1 MKTKNMALVLAAAGF
16 ACVYSACD
24 EPRETRTETRTIDAG
39 GATSAAVSVRM
50 GAGELRLSGG
60 AASLM
65 EAEFT
70 TNVKHWIPET
80 DYRVVG
86 QRGELK
92 IRQGRGRNFFFGH
105 RRNEWNIRLTE
116 TLPIDL
122 DVKLGAGESRLDLK
136 GVDLASLEVNMGVGE
151 LNLDL
156 SGPRT
161 RDLEVRIHG
170 GVGSARITLPRD
182 VGVRVEVDG
191 GIGSVSARGLVK
203 EGHRYTNGAF
213 GRTAEGRTAVA
224 IRMEVDA
231 GIGSIEIRE
240 E

>member
-1 MKTKNMALVLAAAGF
+1 
-16 ACVYSACD
+16 
-24 EPRETRTETRTIDAG
+24 
-39 GATSAAVSVRM
+39 
-50 GAGELRLSGG
+50 
-60 AASLM
+60 
-65 EAEFT
+65 
-70 TNVKHWIPET
+70 
-80 DYRVVG
+80 
-86 QRGELK
+86 
-92 IRQGRGRNFFFGH
+92 
-105 RRNEWNIRLTE
+105 
-116 TLPIDL
+116 
-122 DVKLGAGESRLDLK
+122 
-136 GVDLASLEVNMGVGE
+136 MGVGE

>member
-1 MKTKNMALVLAAAGF
+1 MKIRNMALVLAAAGF
-16 ACVYSACD
+16 VMMFSTCEEA
-24 EPRETRTETRTIDAG
+24 RETRTETRTIDAE
-39 GATSAAVSVRM
+39 GALSASVSVHM

-70 TNVKHWIPET
+70 TNVKHWVPET

-86 QRGELK
+86 GKGELTV
-92 IRQGRGRNFFFGH
+92 RQRKGRSFFFGH
-105 RRNEWNIRLTE
+105 RRNDWDIRLTE
-116 TLPIDL
+116 TLPIGL
-122 DVKLGAGESRLDLK
+122 DIKLGAGESRLDLR

-156 SGPRT
+156 SGRRT
-161 RDLEVRIHG
+161 KDLKVRIHG
-170 GVGSARITLPRD
+170 GVGSARIMLPRD
-182 VGVRVEVDG
+182 VGVQIEVDG
-191 GIGSVSARGLVK
+191 GIGSVSAHGLVK

-213 GRTAEGRTAVA
+213 GKTPAA

-231 GIGSIEIRE
+231 GIGSIELRE

>member
-1 MKTKNMALVLAAAGF
+1 MKLRNMTVVLAAAGF
-16 ACVYSACD
+16 TLAFSAC
-24 EPRETRTETRTIDAG
+24 EEARETRTETRTIDAG
-39 GATSAAVSVRM
+39 GARSAAVSVRM

-86 QRGELK
+86 GRGELTV
-92 IRQGRGRNFFFGH
+92 RQRRGRSFFFGH
-105 RRNEWNIRLTE
+105 RRNDWDIRLTE
-116 TLPIDL
+116 GLPIDL
-122 DVKLGAGESRLDLK
+122 DVRLGAGESRLEMK

-161 RDLEVRIHG
+161 RDLKVRIHG

-182 VGVRVEVDG
+182 VGIRIEVDG

-203 EGHRYTNGAF
+203 DGHRYTNEAF
-213 GRTAEGRTAVA
+213 GRTPTA
-224 IRMEVDA
+224 IRMEVEA
-231 GIGSIEIRE
+231 GIGSIELRE